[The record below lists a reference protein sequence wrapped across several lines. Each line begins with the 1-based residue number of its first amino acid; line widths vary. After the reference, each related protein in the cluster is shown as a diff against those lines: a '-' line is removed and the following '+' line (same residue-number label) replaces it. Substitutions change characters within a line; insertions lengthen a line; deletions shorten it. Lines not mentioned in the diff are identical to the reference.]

1 MTETILQECNR
12 IWSRILTG
20 YDILMQRR
28 DKETNQKLKEIGI
41 AFNIE
46 FGEILDDVYKVLVDT
61 WRKK

>member
-1 MTETILQECNR
+1 LTETILQECNR